1 MLFTSLKFAGFVAL
15 ALLAYY
21 CVPKRFQSGILLVAS
36 LVFYASFGKRYL
48 VAVLASAVSV
58 YVAANIIERIHSAEK
73 AKLLSIGKFAEKQ
86 DKQKIKKHYKA
97 LRRMVLYLCLLFN
110 LGGLLL
116 LKFYPLAQSA
126 AGGLL
131 PKINIILPVGI
142 SFYTLQITGYLIDV
156 YNKKVNAEKS
166 AFKTIL
172 FTTFFP
178 QIIEGPISRFDA
190 LAPALASEHS
200 FDYDSFILGLYRI
213 LWGVFKK
220 LVLADRL
227 SIFVIALFDSY
238 TKYTGVILAIG
249 AVCYTVQLY
258 ADFSGGIDIALGVS
272 KLFGIEL
279 SENFKRP
286 FFSKSISEFWRRWHI
301 TLGTWLRD
309 YIFYPLTLSKAM
321 AKFGEFL
328 SLHVNKAIG
337 KWVPAYISLLVLW
350 ICNGIWHGAGGQYIA
365 FGLYHGILIMIGMA
379 LEPVTDKWH
388 IALHIDKN
396 KKPWQIFSIIRTSA
410 LVVIGELIFRC
421 NSFAM
426 AVDMIKRMFSSTGI
440 SAIEDGALLKLGLSA
455 AEWIVALVAMLI
467 VFMASVYGRDKTVRE
482 RIYAAAAPKR
492 FAILLA
498 GILAVAI
505 FGIYGGGYDPTPF
518 IYFKF

>member
-21 CVPKRFQSGILLVAS
+21 CAPKRFQSGILLIAS

-58 YVAANIIERIHSAEK
+58 YFAANIIERIHIKEK
-73 AKLLSIGKFAEKQ
+73 AKLLYIGKDADKPA
-86 DKQKIKKHYKA
+86 KQKIKKQHKA
-97 LRRMVLYLCLLFN
+97 LCRMVLCLCLLFN
-110 LGGLLL
+110 LGGLLF
-116 LKFYPLAQSA
+116 LKFYPLAQSMA
-126 AGGLL
+126 SDLL
-131 PKINIILPVGI
+131 PKLNIILPVGI
-142 SFYTLQITGYLIDV
+142 SFYTLQVAGYLIDV

-166 AFKTIL
+166 VFKTIL
-172 FTTFFP
+172 FTTYFP

-190 LAPALASEHS
+190 LAPAFAMEHH
-200 FDYDSFILGLYRI
+200 FDYDSFMQGLYRI
-213 LWGVFKK
+213 LWGAFKK

-227 SIFVIALFDSY
+227 SIFVIALFDNY
-238 TKYTGVILAIG
+238 TKYTGIVLAIG

-272 KLFGIEL
+272 RLFGIEL

-286 FFSKSISEFWRRWHI
+286 FFSKSVSEFWRRWHI

-309 YIFYPLTLSKAM
+309 YLFYPLTLSKTM
-321 AKFGEFL
+321 AKFGKFL
-328 SLHVNKAIG
+328 SLHVNKTVG

-350 ICNGIWHGAGGQYIA
+350 LCNGVWHGAGGQYIA
-365 FGLYHGILIMIGMA
+365 FGLYHGLLIMLGMA
-379 LEPVTDKWH
+379 LEPFTDKLH

-396 KKPWQIFSIIRTSA
+396 KKPWPIFSIIRTFA
-410 LVVIGELIFRC
+410 LVVIGEMIFRC
-421 NSFAM
+421 NSGAI
-426 AVDMIKRMFSSTGI
+426 ALDMIKRMFA
-440 SAIEDGALLKLGLSA
+440 SAGMAAIADGALLKLGLSA
-455 AEWIVALVAMLI
+455 AEWIVAIIAMLI
-467 VFMASVYGRDKTVRE
+467 VFMVSVYGRDKIVRE
-482 RIYAAAAPKR
+482 RIYAASTSKR

-498 GILAVAI
+498 GVLAVAI
-505 FGIYGGGYDPTPF
+505 FGVYGGGYDPTPF